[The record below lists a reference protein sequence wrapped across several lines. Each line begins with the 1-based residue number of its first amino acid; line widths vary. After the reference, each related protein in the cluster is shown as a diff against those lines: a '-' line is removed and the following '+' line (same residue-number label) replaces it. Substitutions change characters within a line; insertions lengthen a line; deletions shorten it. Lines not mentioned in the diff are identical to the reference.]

1 MTLSVHIGRD
11 HFAEVVV
18 RDDGIGM
25 SPRGDSPG
33 VGLGLSLIERLADE
47 TGASATERRRG
58 LRAVGAVSLR
68 RRLRP
73 LPAVPV
79 GTRQPEP
86 ARRAR
91 HLDWASDPGPEM
103 WRRV

>member
-47 TGASATERRRG
+47 TGHRRPSE
-58 LRAVGAVSLR
+58 GAGFELWMR
-68 RRLRP
+68 FRFG
-73 LPAVPV
+73 A
-79 GTRQPEP
+79 
-86 ARRAR
+86 
-91 HLDWASDPGPEM
+91 D
-103 WRRV
+103 